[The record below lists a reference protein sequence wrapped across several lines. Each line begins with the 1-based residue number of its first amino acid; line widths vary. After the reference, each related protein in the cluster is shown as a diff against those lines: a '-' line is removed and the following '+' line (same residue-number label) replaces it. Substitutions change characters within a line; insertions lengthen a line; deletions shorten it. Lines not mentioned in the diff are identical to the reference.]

1 MALVRF
7 IARRLLRRL
16 QSRSRWVSR
25 VLVLLGVV
33 RWWNDRPRSRRVVRL
48 ARGETLVVGIE
59 RNGGTAP

>member
-7 IARRLLRRL
+7 IGRRLLRRL

-25 VLVLLGVV
+25 ALVLLGVV